1 MEACSEF
8 NLPLWVCAVDF
19 RKAFDS
25 VEHSS
30 IWKALGDQGVDRPYI
45 RVLAQLY
52 SKQVGYI
59 NFGSIS
65 SKPFQIQR
73 GTKQGD
79 PLSPALFNSVL
90 EDVMRSIQPTWRRKG
105 YGIALGSQSSEIL
118 TNLRFAD
125 DLLLLAASEKQVKN
139 MLEDLVSAAQK
150 VGLEIHT
157 GKTKVLSNDPAGKK
171 RTMRVGDSVVD
182 ILPATESTEYLGRK
196 LTFGEMHSTEIDA
209 RLDKA
214 WRKFMA
220 SKTELCGRH
229 VRLTSRLKLFHA
241 TVTPTF
247 LYGSGTWTLTA
258 EMERRIQSTQRRMLR
273 WMLGAGRR
281 KHEPEQPEIEVEL
294 KPEEVSEETEMG
306 HEPWL
311 EWIIRTTGIVEA
323 HLGRIGLDDWVT
335 AVRRKKWRWAGHLAR
350 RDDGR
355 WATKLLTWRPAHG
368 HRNIGRPCRRWC
380 DELDAFFEEEA
391 GFEKGA
397 WLHVAQDRATWESL
411 EAQFVA
417 RA

>member
-1 MEACSEF
+1 
-8 NLPLWVCAVDF
+8 
-19 RKAFDS
+19 
-25 VEHSS
+25 
-30 IWKALGDQGVDRPYI
+30 
-45 RVLAQLY
+45 
-52 SKQVGYI
+52 
-59 NFGSIS
+59 
-65 SKPFQIQR
+65 
-73 GTKQGD
+73 
-79 PLSPALFNSVL
+79 
-90 EDVMRSIQPTWRRKG
+90 
-105 YGIALGSQSSEIL
+105 
-118 TNLRFAD
+118 
-125 DLLLLAASEKQVKN
+125 
-139 MLEDLVSAAQK
+139 
-150 VGLEIHT
+150 
-157 GKTKVLSNDPAGKK
+157 
-171 RTMRVGDSVVD
+171 
-182 ILPATESTEYLGRK
+182 
-196 LTFGEMHSTEIDA
+196 
-209 RLDKA
+209 
-214 WRKFMA
+214 MA

-294 KPEEVSEETEMG
+294 EPEEVSEETEMG